1 LSHGTVHKPFLQM
14 ATGPDFDGNEHAREM
29 AHSLIDEHPG
39 LICIMHLAR
48 NVQFERGGATVILD
62 SQTLSS

>member
-1 LSHGTVHKPFLQM
+1 
-14 ATGPDFDGNEHAREM
+14 
-29 AHSLIDEHPG
+29 
-39 LICIMHLAR
+39 MHLAR